1 MTSTAVVTGG
11 NSGIGFWCARTIATT
26 GTDWH
31 VVVAARPSA
40 KTDDAIARLRELAGD
55 RVHPVPLDLRSLA
68 SVREFARD
76 LAGRALPPL
85 AAVVCNAGVQSI
97 SGVTQTA
104 DGFEETFGVNHL
116 GHFLLANLQLRQL
129 EPPARVVFV
138 ASGTHDPAQRTGIP
152 VPRYTSAR
160 ELAQPTASTREGE
173 RTAGLRRY
181 STSKLCNVLCTYELA
196 RRLEADGVSTAE
208 RPITVNA
215 YDPGA
220 VPGTGLTRDWNPL
233 VKRAIDAIGPL
244 LLPLA
249 GALGVHA
256 NSVERAGAA
265 LARLVL
271 DPALERVTG
280 KYFAG
285 EKETRSS
292 EESYDPGKAK
302 ELFDASAALVG
313 LRPEETPLRS
323 AAAPASA

>member
-1 MTSTAVVTGG
+1 MTSTVVVTGG
-11 NSGIGFWCARTIATT
+11 NSGIGFWCARAIAAT
-26 GTDWH
+26 GADWH
-31 VVVAARPSA
+31 VVVASRPGS
-40 KTDDAIARLRELAGD
+40 KTDAAIAKLREVGGD
-55 RVHPVPLDLRSLA
+55 RVHAIPLDLRSLA
-68 SVREFARD
+68 SVRGFARD
-76 LAGRALPPL
+76 LAGRGLPPL
-85 AAVVCNAGVQSI
+85 AAVVCNAGVQAV
-97 SGVTQTA
+97 SGVTQTD

-116 GHFLLANLQLRQL
+116 GHFLLANLLLRQL

-152 VPRYTSAR
+152 VPRYTNAR
-160 ELAQPTASTREGE
+160 ELARPTPSTEGE

-196 RRLEADGVSTAE
+196 RRLDAEGVSTPE

-323 AAAPASA
+323 AAATASA